1 MPACSGLLLHRDV
14 RYLKTKFEIKP
25 RSGPL
30 TRTGRKNFLFV
41 QKYPRCQALK
51 YLGPH
56 KDRRQTPE
64 EAWHGNSKYRCAS
77 SRRYELAY
85 PHTACTNT
93 HHVRGTHTNYAH
105 KSRPHHAQT
114 SHTYTHSFPQQHF
127 FTFPVTHITISSAG

>member
-30 TRTGRKNFLFV
+30 TRTGRKNVLFV

-56 KDRRQTPE
+56 KDRRQMLTDD
-64 EAWHGNSKYRCAS
+64 
-77 SRRYELAY
+77 RRQRK
-85 PHTACTNT
+85 
-93 HHVRGTHTNYAH
+93 RGTETVNTGVQAAGDTSWHTHTLRVQTHTMYAG
-105 KSRPHHAQT
+105 PTQI
-114 SHTYTHSFPQQHF
+114 
-127 FTFPVTHITISSAG
+127 THIKAGRITLKHHTHTHTLSLNNTFLLFL